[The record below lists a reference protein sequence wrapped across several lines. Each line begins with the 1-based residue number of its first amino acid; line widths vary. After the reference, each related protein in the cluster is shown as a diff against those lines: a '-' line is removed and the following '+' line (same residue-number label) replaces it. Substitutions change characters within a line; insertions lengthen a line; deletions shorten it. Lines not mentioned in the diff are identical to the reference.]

1 MAWEDFHYIF
11 RHFIQVSITY
21 DRNPETI
28 GAGVSAVI
36 AAAIGLGVFVLLRK
50 MGAAVG
56 GMNPF
61 KTMSK
66 ADFTLIDP
74 KTKVK

>member
-1 MAWEDFHYIF
+1 MYLLFH
-11 RHFIQVSITY
+11 HFIQVSITY

-50 MGAAVG
+50 MGTAVG

>member
-1 MAWEDFHYIF
+1 M
-11 RHFIQVSITY
+11 SITY

-50 MGAAVG
+50 MGTAVG

-74 KTKVK
+74 KTKVT